1 MNGTG
6 CSRSTIMLGLHSSH
20 QRQCEGTLDRLESI
34 RNQEDT
40 PISIAVY
47 TKGSWI
53 ALPSREV
60 NF

>member
-1 MNGTG
+1 VNGTG
-6 CSRSTIMLGLHSSH
+6 CSRSTIMLGLHSPD

-40 PISIAVY
+40 PIPIAVY

>member
-1 MNGTG
+1 
-6 CSRSTIMLGLHSSH
+6 MLRLHSPD

-40 PISIAVY
+40 PIPIAVY